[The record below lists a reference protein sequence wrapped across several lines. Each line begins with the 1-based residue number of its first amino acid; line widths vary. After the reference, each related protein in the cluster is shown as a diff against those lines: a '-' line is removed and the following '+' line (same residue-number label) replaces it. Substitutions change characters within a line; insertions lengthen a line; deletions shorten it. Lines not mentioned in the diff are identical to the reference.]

1 MPPFF
6 KQSHG
11 HLTFPFLTF
20 FKQSFQMAY
29 RQNVPSGGSGALSMP
44 GRQVAASSPAS
55 AVPRCIIALRASA
68 AARCI
73 GGWGQGG

>member
-1 MPPFF
+1 
-6 KQSHG
+6 
-11 HLTFPFLTF
+11 
-20 FKQSFQMAY
+20 MAY